1 VRIVTAP
8 FVFLVAGLLWLLG
21 RIVNAWP
28 ERWY

>member
-1 VRIVTAP
+1 MRYVLAP

-21 RIVNAWP
+21 KVVQHYP